1 MNRGFTGV
9 GCTGDLCRCDGIP
22 RESVQ
27 EQVALPWGSVC
38 MGWGALVFCA
48 EDMACTRDSCRWGW
62 GALGICAGGGGV
74 SWPALQVG
82 WGTLG
87 IWAVAA
93 GCSGDLRRCW
103 SALRSVGLGGTE

>member
-1 MNRGFTGV
+1 MSRGLTGV
-9 GCTGDLCRCDGIP
+9 GCTGDLGRCDGIP

-62 GALGICAGGGGV
+62 GALGICA
-74 SWPALQVG
+74 
-82 WGTLG
+82 
-87 IWAVAA
+87 VAA